1 MNNSRNLVRIVCIIL
16 AALFVIPMLIAA
28 ISSLTGCSLNR
39 SIPQENLVPYEEL
52 LENVMG
58 GMADYGKI
66 PDDFKGIWSSYEDGE
81 PPAAAV
87 KVEVLSCR
95 NFCEYIV
102 DEDYHE
108 YLGRTGK
115 FNGRSEYEIRITEV
129 ADKYNTLGVKR
140 GQKKRL
146 YQDNYI
152 RFENFDDTL
161 ALFSEKLGKQITD
174 LDALRDAG
182 GGEVE
187 LAPVKGKEYEYC
199 IFDYEFPMK
208 VGESY
213 TMLLLEKND
222 GVDKDKFYGFCIC
235 PAYDNIIPAWFAR
248 DHGFDYVYA
257 QAAASLSLLFED

>member
-28 ISSLTGCSLNR
+28 ITSLTGCSLNR
-39 SIPQENLVPYEEL
+39 SIPQEDLVPYEEL
-52 LENVMG
+52 LENVMS

-66 PDDFKGIWSSYEDGE
+66 PDDFKGIWSSYADRG
-81 PPAAAV
+81 AAAV

-208 VGESY
+208 VDESY
-213 TMLLLEKND
+213 TMLLLEKNG